1 MQENDNVL
9 HKFKGYRIWIPI
21 LIGLG
26 ISIFL
31 LVRSLQDTRFVEV
44 KSGEKG
50 THIWQDVNHN
60 HQVDS
65 WNNEEFIAQKDGTYR
80 KVGITDVLSEIDWTF
95 YSVFWIIAAICMMV
109 VRDFA
114 YMLRIRILTDKQLSW
129 KSSFFVIMIWE
140 FASALTPG
148 VVGGSA
154 VAMFILHKEKIN
166 LGRSTAI
173 VVITALMDNL
183 FFVIMVPILFF
194 LIGNNVLFPTNGN
207 VIDTGI
213 TYLFWIGYAVIF
225 TVCAILFTGI
235 FLFPN
240 FILNI
245 LNVLF
250 RLPFLRRFK
259 KRAQRTGIEVRTT
272 AKQFK
277 AYPFTYWL
285 KVFGATFLSWTG
297 RYLVINFILMAFL
310 PLTLVQN
317 GLVFA
322 KQFIMWVLMLVSPT
336 PGASGVAEWA
346 FSNLLSEF
354 APSALLIISLAIT
367 WRLISYFPYLFIGA
381 FILPRWLKRND
392 EKAK

>member
-1 MQENDNVL
+1 MQEKDNVL
-9 HKFKGYRIWIPI
+9 RKFKGYRIWIPI
-21 LIGLG
+21 IIGLG
-26 ISIFL
+26 ISVFL
-31 LVRSLQDTRFVEV
+31 LVRSLKDTRFVEV
-44 KSGEKG
+44 KSGETG
-50 THIWQDVNHN
+50 TYVWHDANNNHK
-60 HQVDS
+60 VDS
-65 WNNEEFIAQKDGTYR
+65 WDKEEFVAQAEGTYR
-80 KVGITDVLSEIDWTF
+80 KVGITDVLREIDWTY
-95 YSVFWIIAAICMMV
+95 YSVFWIIAAICMML

-183 FFVIMVPILFF
+183 FFVIMVPILFL
-194 LIGNNVLFPTNGN
+194 LIGSNVLFSSNGG
-207 VIDTGI
+207 VVDTGI

-225 TVCAILFTGI
+225 TVCALIFTGI

-240 FILNI
+240 FILTI
-245 LNVLF
+245 LNF
-250 RLPFLRRFK
+250 IFKLPFLKRFK
-259 KRAQRTGIEVRTT
+259 KRALRTGIEVRTT
-272 AKQFK
+272 AKQFT

-285 KVFGATFLSWTG
+285 KVFGATLLSWTG

-346 FSNLLSEF
+346 FTNLLSEF
-354 APSALLIISLAIT
+354 APSALLIISLAII

-392 EKAK
+392 EKIK

>member
-9 HKFKGYRIWIPI
+9 RKFKGYRIWIPI

-26 ISIFL
+26 ISVFL
-31 LVRSLQDTRFVEV
+31 LLRSLQDTRFIEI
-44 KSGEKG
+44 KSGEVG
-50 THIWQDVNHN
+50 THVWQDVNNN
-60 HQVDS
+60 HQVDF
-65 WNNEEFIAQKDGTYR
+65 WNNEEFIAQKDGKFR
-80 KVGITDVLSEIDWTF
+80 KVGIADVLSKINWTY
-95 YSVFWIIAAICMMV
+95 YSVFWIIAAICMML

-194 LIGNNVLFPTNGN
+194 LIGSKALFPSEDSIVNE
-207 VIDTGI
+207 GI
-213 TYLFWIGYAVIF
+213 IYLFWGGYAVIF
-225 TVCAILFTGI
+225 TICVLLFMGI

-240 FILNI
+240 LILTILNF
-245 LNVLF
+245 LF
-250 RLPFLRRFK
+250 KLPFLKRFL

-272 AKQFK
+272 AKQFT

-285 KVFGATFLSWTG
+285 KIFGATFLSWTG
-297 RYLVINFILMAFL
+297 RYLVINFILMAFVSL
-310 PLTLVQN
+310 NFMQN

-346 FSNLLSEF
+346 FSNLLSDF
-354 APSALLIISLAIT
+354 APSALLIISLAII
-367 WRLISYFPYLFIGA
+367 WRLISYFPYLFLGA
-381 FILPRWLKRND
+381 FILPRWLKRNQ
-392 EKAK
+392 EEN